1 MEGAKV
7 QSLKDAFPS
16 FFIAS
21 VNVKKLAFSLAI
33 SLLCGDFMHCGI
45 SGFCCCLSSTFH
57 NCWLI
62 TSVFKKKAKQGT

>member
-21 VNVKKLAFSLAI
+21 VNVKNVSRLRKR
-33 SLLCGDFMHCGI
+33 
-45 SGFCCCLSSTFH
+45 
-57 NCWLI
+57 
-62 TSVFKKKAKQGT
+62 KQEAPGLYFNLM